1 MLEIDITT
9 LIFQIINFLVLVIAL
24 YFLLFR
30 KIIQRAE
37 SRRQEIER
45 IQSEIEADLEN
56 AEKLKT
62 DLEQEIK
69 NIDDR
74 IEETFNKA
82 KKDLEDIRNKVLE
95 DTREQ
100 AEQLL
105 KQRHEDFRLAQEQS
119 MEDLHEEVVTTSL
132 SMAKALLQKVTSDEQ
147 HANMVKE
154 VNDRV
159 LEFGRKEMARV
170 QTIRNSLSDRE
181 SIVHIETARPLQKE
195 QQAGIIRTFSALAD
209 RNVKLEIKLDENLIC
224 GIRIRLGDYII
235 DHSLQSKLADIGDA
249 ALNEISKDK
258 QLL

>member
-37 SRRQEIER
+37 SRRQEIEK

-56 AEKLKT
+56 AEKLKA

-69 NIDDR
+69 NIDAR
-74 IEETFNKA
+74 IEEAFNKA
-82 KKDLEDIRNKVLE
+82 KKDLEDIRNKVLD

-105 KQRHEDFRLAQEQS
+105 KQRHEDFRLAQDQS
-119 MEDLHEEVVTTSL
+119 MEDLHEEVVATSL
-132 SMAKALLQKVTSDEQ
+132 SLAKEVLQKVAPEDL
-147 HANMVKE
+147 HANMIKE

-181 SIVHIETARPLQKE
+181 PIVFIDSAKPLQKD
-195 QQAGIIRTFSALAD
+195 QQASIIRNFSALAD
-209 RNVKLEIKLDENLIC
+209 RNVKLEIKVDENLIC
-224 GIRIRLGDYII
+224 GIRVRLGDYII
-235 DHSLQSKLADIGDA
+235 DHSLQSKLAEIGDA
-249 ALNEISKDK
+249 SLIGNSKEK
-258 QLL
+258 